1 MAPVSGSKNT
11 KIEGMMVRIA
21 TFKISLK
28 SGLLRDAIL
37 LKYKIGFLIHSHFKL
52 TYSKNDLP
60 KIFIKSKSGYFSS
73 NFFCAIFFNFKSK
86 FLLKCTPSLLKL

>member
-28 SGLLRDAIL
+28 SGLLRDAIS
-37 LKYKIGFLIHSHFKL
+37 LKYKIKVSLVSSLGWKESMPKL
-52 TYSKNDLP
+52 NQALAPLVSFPKNKTRTNRIID
-60 KIFIKSKSGYFSS
+60 
-73 NFFCAIFFNFKSK
+73 NQ
-86 FLLKCTPSLLKL
+86 

>member
-28 SGLLRDAIL
+28 LGLLRDAIS
-37 LKYKIGFLIHSHFKL
+37 LKYKIKVSLVSSLGWKESMPKL
-52 TYSKNDLP
+52 NQALAPLVSFPKNKTRTNKMID
-60 KIFIKSKSGYFSS
+60 
-73 NFFCAIFFNFKSK
+73 NQ
-86 FLLKCTPSLLKL
+86 